1 MSSRLNHDSSFSR
14 RRFLQAAGVGLSLPL
29 LSQMLTACQVV
40 APGSS
45 QAVSEIVWSRGDD
58 LRTQDPQLIGGRME
72 GEINRC
78 IYDQLF
84 DIAPDGSQIPWLGTE
99 YTSNEDGTVW
109 TVTMN
114 EGATFHDGSPV
125 TAEDVKFTYD
135 RLLANPE
142 FQHST
147 AHKGLLASVDAPDAA
162 TVVFNCSQ
170 PAPLYNLLMA
180 EHILSKKAAEE
191 YGENFWE
198 QAIGSGPF
206 RHVEYVKGEYW
217 LGEAFEDYWKP
228 GLAKVERLR
237 YRPISEEAT
246 RVAALRS
253 GEVDIIANV
262 SGELAEELSQDEN
275 IGIYRRA
282 SLDHLYLL
290 TQTNRPP
297 FNNPDARWAINYA
310 IDRAALVEN
319 IVKAGQVIGGHIP
332 EGTVGYDPSLEPIPY
347 DPDEARRL
355 LDKAGVAPG
364 TRIEV
369 KAHPFWFAKGKEV
382 MEYIAGALQEIG
394 FEVDLQFLE
403 PGAYTEARKSSSYD
417 LALQQGG
424 KANNPCNQYKV
435 FYISDNYGSGFGP
448 NNPAFQELI
457 NEACV
462 TVDIERANE
471 LYQQIQK
478 QIYDEAAEIQLY
490 RQENIWAVRKRITG
504 FEPYAPDTTRP
515 WNNVGISDA

>member
-1 MSSRLNHDSSFSR
+1 MSFPVTR
-14 RRFLQAAGVGLSLPL
+14 RRFLQAAGVGMSLPF
-29 LSQMLTACQVV
+29 LSQLMAACAMV
-40 APGSS
+40 APGSTES
-45 QAVSEIVWSRGDD
+45 LSEIVWSRGDD

-84 DIAPDGSQIPWLGTE
+84 DTAPDGSQIHWLATE
-99 YTSNEDGTVW
+99 YSSNVDGTVW
-109 TVTMN
+109 TVKMH

-125 TAEDVKFTYD
+125 TSEDVKFTFD

-147 AHKGLLASVDAPDAA
+147 AFVDLLASVDAPDPT
-162 TVVFNCSQ
+162 TVVFNCST
-170 PAPLYNLLMA
+170 PAPLFNLLLG
-180 EHILSKKAAEE
+180 EHILSKKAFDE

-206 RHVEYVKGEYW
+206 RHLEYVKGEYW
-217 LGEAFEDYWKP
+217 LGERNENYWKP
-228 GLAKVERLR
+228 DLVKVDRLR

-262 SGELAEELSQDEN
+262 SGELAEELAQDEN
-275 IGIYRRA
+275 IAIYRRP

-290 TQTNRPP
+290 TQNNRPP
-297 FNNPDARWAINYA
+297 FDKPEARWAVNYA
-310 IDRAALVEN
+310 IDRESLVKN

-332 EGTVGYDPSLEPIPY
+332 EGTVGYDPSLTPVPY

-355 LDKAGVAPG
+355 LDQAGVAPG
-364 TRIEV
+364 TRIEM
-369 KAHPFWFAKGKEV
+369 KAHPFWFAKGQEV

-403 PGAYTEARKSSSYD
+403 PGAYTEARQSGSYD

-424 KANNPCNQYKV
+424 KANNPCNQYKT
-435 FYISDNYGSGFGP
+435 FYINDTYGSGYGP
-448 NNPAFQELI
+448 MRPEFQDKI
-457 NEACV
+457 QAACV
-462 TVDIERANE
+462 AVDPEEANT
-471 LYQQIQK
+471 LYQEIQK
-478 QIYDEAAEIQLY
+478 QVYDESVEIQLY
-490 RQENIWAVRKRITG
+490 RQENIWAVRKRVSG
-504 FEPYAPDTTRP
+504 FEPYSPDTTRP
-515 WNNVGISDA
+515 WNGMSVTA

>member
-1 MSSRLNHDSSFSR
+1 MNHGIPR
-14 RRFLQAAGVGLSLPL
+14 RRFLQAAGVGMSLPL
-29 LSQMLTACQVV
+29 LSQLLTACQVV

-45 QAVSEIVWSRGDD
+45 EPITEIVWSRGDD
-58 LRTQDPQLIGGRME
+58 LRTQDPQLISGRME

-84 DIAPDGSQIPWLGTE
+84 DVAPDGSQINWLGTE
-99 YTSNEDGTVW
+99 FSSNPEGTEW
-109 TVTMN
+109 TVKMQ
-114 EGATFHDGSPV
+114 EGTRFHDGSPV
-125 TAEDVKFTYD
+125 TAEDVKFTYE

-147 AHKGLLASVDAPDAA
+147 PFRDLLASVEAPDAT
-162 TVVFNCSQ
+162 TVVFKCSK
-170 PAPLYNLLMA
+170 PAPLFNLLLG
-180 EHILSKKAAEE
+180 EHILSKKAADE

-217 LGEAFEDYWKP
+217 LGEAYEDYWKP
-228 GLAKVERLR
+228 DLIKVQRLR

-262 SGELAEELSQDEN
+262 SGELAEELGRDEN
-275 IGIYRRA
+275 IAIYRRP

-290 TQTNRPP
+290 TQNNRPP
-297 FNNPDARWAINYA
+297 FNNPDARWAVNFA
-310 IDRAALVEN
+310 IDRQALVQN
-319 IVKAGQVIGGHIP
+319 IVKAGELVGGHIP
-332 EGTVGYDPSLEPIPY
+332 PGTIGYDPSLTPVPY

-355 LDKAGVAPG
+355 LDKAGVKPG

-417 LALQQGG
+417 LALQQGN
-424 KANNPCNQYKV
+424 KSNNPCNQYKI
-435 FYISDNYGSGFGP
+435 FYISDTYGSGYGP
-448 NNPAFQELI
+448 QHPEFQQLI
-457 NEACV
+457 ETACV
-462 TVDIERANE
+462 TVDVEEATR

-478 QIYDEAAEIQLY
+478 RIYDEAVEIQLY

-504 FEPYAPDTTRP
+504 FQAYAPDTTRP
-515 WNNVGISDA
+515 WNGVGVAS

>member
-1 MSSRLNHDSSFSR
+1 MSYPVTR
-14 RRFLQAAGVGLSLPL
+14 RRFLQAAGVGMSLPF
-29 LSQMLTACQVV
+29 LSQLMTACQAV
-40 APGSS
+40 APGSTEPLT
-45 QAVSEIVWSRGDD
+45 EIIWSRGDD

-84 DIAPDGSQIPWLGTE
+84 DYAPDGSQINWLATD
-99 YTSNEDGTVW
+99 YSSNEDGTVW
-109 TVTMN
+109 TVNMH

-125 TAEDVKFTYD
+125 TSEDVKFTFE
-135 RLLANPE
+135 RLLNNVE

-147 AHKGLLASVDAPDAA
+147 AFVDLLESVDAPDAT
-162 TVVFNCSQ
+162 TVVFNCSK
-170 PAPLYNLLMA
+170 PAPLFNLLLG
-180 EHILSKKAAEE
+180 EHILSKKSFEE
-191 YGENFWE
+191 HGENFWE
-198 QAIGSGPF
+198 EAIGSGPY
-206 RHVEYVKGEYW
+206 RHLEYVKGEYW
-217 LGEAFEDYWKP
+217 LGEINENYWKP
-228 GLAKVERLR
+228 DLAKVKRLR

-262 SGELAEELSQDEN
+262 SGELAEELAQDEN
-275 IGIYRRA
+275 IVIYRKP

-290 TQTNRPP
+290 TQNNRPP
-297 FNNPDARWAINYA
+297 FDKPEARWAVSYA
-310 IDRAALVEN
+310 IDREALVKN

-332 EGTVGYDPSLEPIPY
+332 EGTVGYDDSLTSIPY

-355 LDKAGVAPG
+355 LEVAGVAPG
-364 TRIEV
+364 TKIEV

-403 PGAYTEARKSSSYD
+403 PGAYTEARRSGSYD

-424 KANNPCNQYKV
+424 KANNPCNQYKT
-435 FYISDNYGSGFGP
+435 FYINDTYGSGYGGMHP
-448 NNPAFQELI
+448 EFQDTIQAACIAVDPE
-457 NEACV
+457 EAN
-462 TVDIERANE
+462 T

-478 QIYDEAAEIQLY
+478 QIYDDSVEIQLY
-490 RQENIWAVRKRITG
+490 RQENIWAVRKRVSG
-504 FEPYAPDTTRP
+504 FEPYSPDATRP
-515 WNNVGISDA
+515 WNGMDVSA

>member
-1 MSSRLNHDSSFSR
+1 MSHLVSR
-14 RRFLQAAGVGLSLPL
+14 RRFLQATGVGLSLPL
-29 LSQMLTACQVV
+29 LSQMLTACQVA
-40 APGSS
+40 APGGQS
-45 QAVSEIVWSRGDD
+45 VSEIVWSRGDD

-72 GEINRC
+72 TEINRC

-84 DIAPDGSQIPWLGTE
+84 DVAPDGSQIPWLGTDVS
-99 YTSNEDGTVW
+99 SNEDGTVW
-109 TVTMN
+109 TVSMH

-125 TAEDVKFTYD
+125 TAEDVKFTYE

-142 FQHST
+142 FQHAT
-147 AHKGLLASVDAPDAA
+147 AHNDLLMSVDAPDAA
-162 TVVFNCSQ
+162 TVVFTCSK

-180 EHILSKKAAEE
+180 EHILSKKSAEE
-191 YGENFWE
+191 HGENFWE

-206 RHVEYVKGEYW
+206 RHLEYVKGEYW
-217 LGEAFEDYWKP
+217 LGEANENYWKP
-228 GLAKVERLR
+228 DLVQVERLR

-262 SGELAEELSQDEN
+262 SGELAQELSQDEN
-275 IGIYRRA
+275 IAIYQRP

-297 FNNPDARWAINYA
+297 FDNPDARWAVNFA
-310 IDRAALVEN
+310 IDREALVKN

-332 EGTVGYDPSLEPIPY
+332 EGTVGYDGSLDPIPY

-382 MEYIAGALQEIG
+382 MEYVAGALQDVG

-417 LALQQGG
+417 LALQQGN
-424 KANNPCNQYKV
+424 KSNNPCNQYKT
-435 FYISDNYGSGFGP
+435 FYVTDVYGSGFGG
-448 NNPAFQELI
+448 NNPEFQEQVLQ
-457 NEACV
+457 ACEEV
-462 TVDIERANE
+462 NSMQAQD
-471 LYQQIQK
+471 LYNGIQK
-478 QIYDEAAEIQLY
+478 RIYDEAVEIQLY
-490 RQENIWAVRKRITG
+490 RQENIWAVRKRING
-504 FEPYAPDTTRP
+504 FQAYSPDATRP
-515 WNNVGISDA
+515 WNGVGVTG

>member
-1 MSSRLNHDSSFSR
+1 MSLPVTR
-14 RRFLQAAGVGLSLPL
+14 RRFLQAAGVGMSLPF
-29 LSQMLTACQVV
+29 LSQLMAACQMV
-40 APGSS
+40 APGSTEPLT
-45 QAVSEIVWSRGDD
+45 EIIWSRGDD

-84 DIAPDGSQIPWLGTE
+84 DVAPDGSQINWLATGYE
-99 YTSNEDGTVW
+99 SNEDGTVW
-109 TVTMN
+109 TVTMH

-125 TAEDVKFTYD
+125 TSEDVKFTFE
-135 RLLANPE
+135 RLLANVE

-147 AHKGLLASVDAPDAA
+147 AFVDLLSTVEAPDPT
-162 TVVFNCSQ
+162 TVVFTTSK
-170 PAPLYNLLMA
+170 PAPLFNLLLG
-180 EHILSKKAAEE
+180 EHILSKKSFEE
-191 YGENFWE
+191 HGENFWE

-217 LGEAFEDYWKP
+217 LGERYENYWKP
-228 GLAKVERLR
+228 ELAQVQRLR

-262 SGELAEELSQDEN
+262 SGELAEELATDEN
-275 IGIYRRA
+275 IVIYRRP

-290 TQTNRPP
+290 TQNNRPP
-297 FNNPDARWAINYA
+297 FDKYEARMAVNYA
-310 IDRAALVEN
+310 IDREALVKN
-319 IVKAGQVIGGHIP
+319 IVKAGQVVGGHIP
-332 EGTVGYDPSLEPIPY
+332 EGTLGYDPSLTPIPY

-355 LDKAGVAPG
+355 LEVAGVAPG
-364 TRIEV
+364 TRIEL
-369 KAHPFWFAKGKEV
+369 KAHPFWFAKGQEV

-403 PGAYTEARKSSSYD
+403 PGAYTEARVSGSYD

-424 KANNPCNQYKV
+424 KANNPCNQYKT
-435 FYISDNYGSGFGP
+435 FYVNDTYGSGYGGQHPEFV
-448 NNPAFQELI
+448 QLI
-457 NEACV
+457 DQACIAVDPEEA
-462 TVDIERANE
+462 NS
-471 LYQQIQK
+471 LYSQIQK
-478 QIYDEAAEIQLY
+478 QVYDDAVEIQLY
-490 RQENIWAVRKRITG
+490 RQENIWAVRKRVTG

-515 WNNVGISDA
+515 WNGMSVSA

>member
-1 MSSRLNHDSSFSR
+1 MKPHSISR
-14 RRFLQAAGVGLSLPL
+14 RRLLQATGVGLSLPL
-29 LSQMLTACQVV
+29 LSQMLTACQVA
-40 APGSS
+40 APGGA
-45 QAVSEIVWSRGDD
+45 AVSEIVWSRGDD

-99 YTSNEDGTVW
+99 WSSNDDGTVW
-109 TVTMN
+109 TAIMQ

-135 RLLANPE
+135 RLLEHPE

-147 AHKGLLASVDAPDAA
+147 AFNDLLASVEAPDAA
-162 TVVFNCSQ
+162 TVVFNCSK
-170 PAPLYNLLMA
+170 PAPLFNLLMQ

-191 YGENFWE
+191 FGENFWE
-198 QAIGSGPF
+198 QAIGSGPY
-206 RHVEYVKGEYW
+206 RHLEYVKGEYW
-217 LGEAFEDYWKP
+217 LGEAYEEYWKP
-228 GLAKVERLR
+228 DLVQVQRLR

-262 SGELAEELSQDEN
+262 SGELAEELGADEN
-275 IGIYRRA
+275 IEIYRRP

-297 FNNPDARWAINYA
+297 FDNPDARWAVNYA
-310 IDRAALVEN
+310 IDRQALVDN
-319 IVKAGQVIGGHIP
+319 IVKAGQVVGGHIP
-332 EGTVGYDPSLEPIPY
+332 DGTVGYDASLDPVPY

-382 MEYIAGALQEIG
+382 MEYVAGALQDVG

-403 PGAYTEARKSSSYD
+403 PGAYTEARQSSSYD
-417 LALQQGG
+417 LALQQGN
-424 KANNPCNQYKV
+424 KSNNPCNQYKV
-435 FYISDNYGSGFGP
+435 FYVSDNYGSGYGG
-448 NNPAFQELI
+448 NNPDFQQMIE
-457 NEACV
+457 EACV
-462 TVDIERANE
+462 TVDPEAASE

-478 QIYDEAAEIQLY
+478 RIYDEAAEIQLY
-490 RQENIWAVRKRITG
+490 RQENIWAVRKRVTG
-504 FEPYAPDTTRP
+504 FEAYAPDSTRP
-515 WNNVGISDA
+515 WNGVGVSE

>member
-1 MSSRLNHDSSFSR
+1 MSHSISR
-14 RRFLQAAGVGLSLPL
+14 RRFLQATGASLSLPL

-45 QAVSEIVWSRGDD
+45 QSVSEIVWSRGDD

-99 YTSNEDGTVW
+99 FSSNEDGTVW
-109 TVTMN
+109 TATMH

-125 TAEDVKFTYD
+125 TAEDVKFTYE

-147 AHKGLLASVDAPDAA
+147 AHKDLLVSVDAPDAA
-162 TVVFNCSQ
+162 TVVFTCAK

-180 EHILSKKAAEE
+180 EHILSKKSAEE
-191 YGENFWE
+191 HGENFWE

-206 RHVEYVKGEYW
+206 RHLEYVKGEYW
-217 LGEAFEDYWKP
+217 LGEAYENYWKP
-228 GLAKVERLR
+228 DLVQVQRLR

-275 IGIYRRA
+275 IAIYRRP

-297 FNNPDARWAINYA
+297 FDNPDARWAVNYA
-310 IDRAALVEN
+310 IDREALVEN

-332 EGTVGYDPSLEPIPY
+332 EGTVGYDASLEPIPY

-364 TRIEV
+364 TKIEV

-382 MEYIAGALQEIG
+382 MEYVAGALQEVG

-424 KANNPCNQYKV
+424 KSNNPCNQYKV
-435 FYISDNYGSGFGP
+435 FYITDIFGSGFGG
-448 NNPAFQELI
+448 NNPEFQERILQ
-457 NEACV
+457 ACEE
-462 TVDIERANE
+462 VDLAQADE
-471 LYQQIQK
+471 LYRSIQK
-478 QIYDEAAEIQLY
+478 QIYDEAVEIQLY
-490 RQENIWAVRKRITG
+490 RQENIWGVRKRVTG
-504 FEPYAPDTTRP
+504 FEAYSPDATRP
-515 WNNVGISDA
+515 WNGVGVSG